1 MATDYGPGVNVS
13 LATTAAAVGQYKI
26 VKGSSTGVLHGT
38 TTNETLMGVAQE
50 SVDSAGGTISVCV
63 QGPSKFVAG
72 GTIHIGDSL
81 TSGAAGVAIATST
94 GGQRI
99 VGFSLREAVIG
110 DVFDGIVQPG
120 SL

>member
-1 MATDYGPGVNVS
+1 MATDFGGGLRVS
-13 LATTAAAVGQYKI
+13 LATTAAAISQYAI
-26 VKGSSTGVLHGT
+26 VKGSSTGILAGT

-50 SVDSAGGTISVCV
+50 SVTSAGGTISVCV
-63 QGPSKFVAG
+63 QGSSKFIAG

-81 TSGAAGVAIATST
+81 TAGAAGVAIATST

-110 DVFDGIVQPG
+110 DIFDGVVQPG